1 MDDRVTGLC
10 PNCAN
15 EVTPADQ
22 VCPMCHQPLD
32 GMFPQRS
39 DTVPVGGDQIE
50 VGDVEDA
57 QGVAVGRG
65 AQAVRVGDI
74 SGTLIQAHGLVQSSI
89 FTAGTITI
97 QQQAQAGPDRR
108 PTAWQVLPPA
118 DYYIPRPEF
127 EDRLIEL
134 LKNRTPELNVVGLY
148 GLPGVGC
155 SNMGRKVA
163 IDLEQE
169 FPDGALWVD
178 IEARSE
184 IDVLWSLIEPYQAPM
199 ERSPFRD
206 YHYYLADLE
215 GILKNKRVLI
225 VLNQVG
231 PENGELVNRILPRG
245 SAGSAVLLIASAPLP
260 GLFREA
266 NSVCLPELTPEESE
280 QLFRNIWRGS
290 FRATSSE
297 VVRSLAQELGYL
309 PTQIILV
316 ARDVINRQIAPRDYL
331 EELRRNR
338 MDNSLSI
345 TLDHP
350 GLQTVYENLPHK
362 AKQVFPF
369 IGIVGHRGWT
379 LEDLVT
385 VSQLKRQEVDTG
397 LRQLVLAG
405 FLKGDKDG
413 GFRCSPGVCNYA
425 LSLLREMGGDELVQI
440 SRAVLARHILRQ
452 ARDTSRLF
460 RQTIMDDFLDDPKR
474 QKEFARVLNETFKP
488 AAIRGRPG
496 DSVPLR
502 SRPGLTELDIIQDV
516 FERVVLEEPE
526 YFDRWTELLGSK
538 ICQRQRLL
546 LEDALVWAVQKEDW
560 SLVRRFATLSISAS
574 DTAFSKHCESAR
586 PEETPKGIF
595 GFGPLR
601 DCKFSGGQLDT
612 DFQAVR
618 LIDSH
623 FENCELVSTSWE
635 GVHLYRPLFMN
646 VDMVNA
652 YLPGLVVRDG
662 TFIDVDARGA
672 DFRGA
677 IFYNCY
683 LEEFNFRFAD
693 ISAAD
698 FIHCRG
704 GRIDL
709 RNTNLRGTTFVGT
722 TFTEVTY
729 YEADQ
734 SVFKPLVDSTRPTGP
749 IKGQN

>member
-1 MDDRVTGLC
+1 
-10 PNCAN
+10 
-15 EVTPADQ
+15 
-22 VCPMCHQPLD
+22 MCQQSLD
-32 GMFPQRS
+32 GLFPAVS
-39 DTVPVGGDQIE
+39 ATVPVGGDQIE
-50 VGDVEDA
+50 VGAVEDA

-65 AQAVRVGDI
+65 AQAVRVGDV

-97 QQQAQAGPDRR
+97 QQQAEAGADRR
-108 PTAWQVLPPA
+108 PSIWQVLPPS
-118 DYYIPRPEF
+118 DYYVSRPEF
-127 EDRLIEL
+127 EDRLLEL
-134 LKNRTPELNVVGLY
+134 LKTPTQGLNVVGLY

-155 SNMGRKVA
+155 SLMGRKVA
-163 IDLEQE
+163 LELKKE

-184 IDVLWSLIEPYQAPM
+184 IDVLWSLIEPYQAPA
-199 ERSPFRD
+199 ERSPLRD
-206 YHYYLADLE
+206 YRYYLADLE
-215 GILKNKRVLI
+215 RILEHKRVLI
-225 VLNQVG
+225 VFNQVS
-231 PENGELVNRILPRG
+231 PENGELVNRVLPRG

-260 GLFREA
+260 GLFRES
-266 NSVCLPELTPEESE
+266 NSVCLQELTPEEAE
-280 QLFRNIWRGS
+280 HLFRNIWRGS

-297 VVRSLAQELGYL
+297 VVRSLAGELGYL

-316 ARDVINRQIAPRDYL
+316 ARDIINRQIAPQDYL
-331 EELRRNR
+331 EELRRNKAENQLHVT
-338 MDNSLSI
+338 M
-345 TLDHP
+345 DHP
-350 GLQTVYENLPHK
+350 GLQTVYENLPPR

-369 IGIVGHRGWT
+369 IGIVGYRGWT

-405 FLKGDKDG
+405 FLKGDLDG

-425 LSLLREMGGDELVQI
+425 LSLMREMGGEELVQI
-440 SRAVLARHILRQ
+440 SRAVMARHILRQ

-460 RQTIMDDFLDDPKR
+460 RQTIMDDFLDSKER
-474 QKEFARVLNETFKP
+474 QRQFTSALDEAFLP
-488 AAIRGRPG
+488 ASVRGRPG

-516 FERVVLEEPE
+516 FERVVLATPK
-526 YFDRWTELLGSK
+526 YYDRWTELLASK
-538 ICQRQRLL
+538 LCQRQRML
-546 LEDALVWAVQKEDW
+546 LEDALVWAIQKEDW
-560 SLVRRFATLSISAS
+560 SLVRRFATLSMSAS
-574 DTAFSKHCESAR
+574 DSDFGHHFDGSAEGTISVGGFS
-586 PEETPKGIF
+586 
-595 GFGPLR
+595 FGPLR
-601 DCKFSGGQLDT
+601 GCKFSGGQLDT

-618 LIDSH
+618 LIDPH
-623 FENCELVSTSWE
+623 FENCELVSTCWE
-635 GVHLYRPLFMN
+635 GVHLYRPQFIN

-652 YLPGLVVRDG
+652 YMPGLVVRDG
-662 TFIDVDARGA
+662 TLIDVDARGA

-683 LEEFNFRFAD
+683 LESFNFRYAD

-704 GRIDL
+704 GKIDL

-734 SVFKPLVDSTRPTGP
+734 SVFKPLVDSSHPTGP
-749 IKGQN
+749 IKGQS